1 MKNTIIFDLDGTLLN
16 TLFDLADSTNFALEL
31 NGYPKRTVEEVRQ
44 FVGNGV
50 KNLMI
55 RALPKNVGEDVIEKC
70 LGDFKEHYA
79 KNMRNKTAPYD
90 GIMELLKELKSKGIK
105 IGVVSN
111 KYDKAVKELCLEYFG
126 NLIDIAVGEREGI
139 AKKPAPDSVFEAM
152 RELNAEKEDVLY
164 IGDSDT
170 DMETAINTGVSSVGV
185 TWGFRDE
192 KLLVETGATYIAR
205 KPEDIL
211 KFI

>member
-1 MKNTIIFDLDGTLLN
+1 MKNTVLFDLDGTLLN
-16 TLFDLADSTNFALEL
+16 TLFDLADSVNFVLRN
-31 NGYPKRTVEEVRQ
+31 NGYKERSTEEIRS
-44 FVGNGV
+44 FLGEGV
-50 KNLMI
+50 KNLMTL
-55 RALPKNVGEDVIEKC
+55 ALPKGISEDIIDKYV
-70 LGDFKEHYA
+70 LDFKEYYA